1 MKKSQFEKL
10 VNEEGFDE
18 AMAEFCAYS
27 DYITT
32 YDTLKD
38 FIKEKIDEDNIMFA
52 LHLLKAIWEDDT
64 IGETNYYRYDYSMG
78 TLETP
83 TPIHR
88 IEDIE
93 DLFKEEE
100 DA

>member
-1 MKKSQFEKL
+1 MKRSEFKKL
-10 VNEEGFDE
+10 VEEGGFDG
-18 AMAEFCAYS
+18 AMAEFSADS
-27 DYITT
+27 DYVTT

-78 TLETP
+78 TLDTP
-83 TPIHR
+83 TAVKEIK
-88 IEDIE
+88 DIE
-93 DLFKEEE
+93 DLFEEE
-100 DA
+100 

>member
-1 MKKSQFEKL
+1 MKRSEFEKL
-10 VNEEGFDE
+10 VREEGFDG
-18 AMAEFCAYS
+18 AMAEFCADS
-27 DYITT
+27 NEITT

-38 FIKEKIDEDNIMFA
+38 FVKEKIDEDNIMFA

-78 TLETP
+78 TLDTP
-83 TPIHR
+83 TAVKE

-93 DLFKEEE
+93 DLFEEE
-100 DA
+100 